1 MAQEGIKK
9 QGEYE
14 FNQKKGGAQPRVFKR
29 SNTRRNTR
37 KRESV
42 VKHKGNVLDQE
53 IEFDNDDVDE
63 ENLRKFAQNKPKKNN
78 ELSDDIFQRFLE
90 EEQQKTRAF
99 VHQTEKK
106 KF

>member
-63 ENLRKFAQNKPKKNN
+63 ENLRKFAQNKPKKRIKKMTKVMMRVKVVN
-78 ELSDDIFQRFLE
+78 QRL
-90 EEQQKTRAF
+90 KIIII
-99 VHQTEKK
+99 KK
-106 KF
+106 RRK